1 MNDLK
6 RSSFYREKKQ
16 WLFEIKRNVY
26 ATLNARRMKLR
37 RIPGT
42 KKRK

>member
-6 RSSFYREKKQ
+6 QTLSYREKKQ
-16 WLFEIKRNVY
+16 QLLKAKKSAY
-26 ATLNARRMKLR
+26 DTLNAKRPKLR